1 MALLRLSFLLV
12 QEWVELGEVAGHRIL
27 EDLLLSFLEPLS
39 CSSSHHPEAM
49 MMIIQDKVRKAE
61 CQTTDAFELWC
72 WRRLLRVPW
81 TVGRSNQ
88 SILKEINP

>member
-27 EDLLLSFLEPLS
+27 GDFLLSFLGPLS

-61 CQTTDAFELWC
+61 RQTMLSNYG
-72 WRRLLRVPW
+72 
-81 TVGRSNQ
+81 VGEDS
-88 SILKEINP
+88 